1 MQRSTMFIK
10 MMSSSFR
17 KRKSRVAIALF
28 AIIIGTAVISG
39 LLSVYYD
46 ISIKMSKEFRS
57 YGANLIITPGEQA
70 EGNIISQAEVD
81 RVAGMMPEGSLVGY
95 APYLYG
101 VAQVEEQRLVVVG
114 TWFDQVKKVSPYWKV
129 TGNPT
134 WERNDAG
141 KALIGAAAAKKLELD
156 IGNQLDLKDERTG
169 RTKQVTIQGIVNS
182 GGTEDNQIFIS
193 MAEAQELF
201 NQPES
206 VNVAY
211 FSVMSKGQELESQA
225 RKIKEKFSNLQARPI
240 KQISQSETVILEK
253 IRSLVYLVI
262 SIIFL
267 STLLCVATT
276 MMTMVVE
283 RKREIALKKALGAQN
298 PTLVLEFLSEGG
310 ILSLLGSLLG
320 IGLGHLLAQLI
331 GQSVFQSAIS
341 FRAAVIPMVIL
352 ISLIVTGLASFI
364 PVKTVVAVE
373 PAVVL
378 KGE

>member
-70 EGNIISQAEVD
+70 EGNVISQAEVD

-101 VAQVEEQRLVVVG
+101 VARVEEQRLVVVG

-129 TGNPT
+129 TGNPA

-141 KALIGAAAAKKLELD
+141 KALIGTAVAKKLELD
-156 IGNQLDLKDERTG
+156 IGNQLDLQDERTG

-182 GGTEDNQIFIS
+182 GSTEDNQIFIS

-211 FSVMSKGQELESQA
+211 FSVMSKGRELESQA
-225 RKIKEKFSNLQARPI
+225 RKIKEKFSYLEARPI

-352 ISLIVTGLASFI
+352 ASLIVTGLASFI